1 MEGDQGAY
9 ALFCE
14 ALVGRDPE
22 AWRQLYLRYQNL
34 VAAWVRRHPAFPR
47 SGESVGYFVN
57 RAFDRLLSAVDSEKF
72 ARFPDAPS
80 LLRYLKMCAHS
91 AVLDAVRHREH
102 EALDNPGWVA
112 EVSDPEA
119 QAVANLQRE
128 ELWAVVQSVV
138 RDHRERVLVYESFV
152 CGASPQQ
159 LQSRHPDLFSSVED
173 VYLAKRNLLLR
184 LRRHPRIQA
193 LRRED

>member
-14 ALVGRDPE
+14 ALAGRDPE

-47 SGESVGYFVN
+47 SGESVPYLVN
-57 RAFDRLLSAVDSEKF
+57 RTFDRLLSAVDAEKF
-72 ARFPDAPS
+72 ARFPDAAS

-91 AVLDAVRHREH
+91 AVLDAVRHRER
-102 EALDNPGWVA
+102 EALDNPGRVA

-119 QAVANLQRE
+119 EAVAKLQRE

-152 CGASPQQ
+152 CGTSPQQ
-159 LQSRHPDLFSSVED
+159 LQSRHPDLFPTVEA